1 MSRLIDEIN
10 KYKEAFK
17 QKAPKEIQE
26 MMLEATKKL
35 ENSSLSKNALTVGST
50 AKEINNLINQK
61 VEVKDTTKPEL
72 TVPENIEILQGT
84 LTFLHRSFDFVDLM
98 ANLSGITI
106 AYILVT
112 YYLQYK
118 KTQ

>member
-50 AKEINNLINQK
+50 AKEIKLPNALGN
-61 VEVKDTTKPEL
+61 EVSLFKTLE
-72 TVPENIEILQGT
+72 ENDFAVVSFYRGT
-84 LTFLHRSFDFVDLM
+84 CTLNIFYY
-98 ANLSGITI
+98 TI
-106 AYILVT
+106 
-112 YYLQYK
+112 
-118 KTQ
+118 

>member
-35 ENSSLSKNALTVGST
+35 ENSSLSKKRTNCWLNC
-50 AKEINNLINQK
+50 KRN
-61 VEVKDTTKPEL
+61 
-72 TVPENIEILQGT
+72 
-84 LTFLHRSFDFVDLM
+84 
-98 ANLSGITI
+98 
-106 AYILVT
+106 
-112 YYLQYK
+112 
-118 KTQ
+118 

>member
-50 AKEINNLINQK
+50 AKEIK
-61 VEVKDTTKPEL
+61 
-72 TVPENIEILQGT
+72 
-84 LTFLHRSFDFVDLM
+84 FH
-98 ANLSGITI
+98 
-106 AYILVT
+106 
-112 YYLQYK
+112 YLK
-118 KTQ
+118 L